1 MSGKSFNLSRRLA
14 AVEQRLAETAKR
26 KSLDNC
32 NCIIRPLFPVKD
44 EKEFEAQTN
53 VACPVHGFR
62 RLERLVV
69 VTIVRTSR
77 SNREESRL
85 EESRLEQVVDQ
96 YQRRLAEFRKSH
108 PEFEDDFKK
117 L

>member
-1 MSGKSFNLSRRLA
+1 MSGKSLNLSRRLA
-14 AVEQRLAETAKR
+14 AVEQRLAETAR
-26 KSLDNC
+26 SERLDDC
-32 NCIIRPLFPVKD
+32 NCVISSLFAVKD

-69 VTIVRTSR
+69 VRIVRTSR
-77 SNREESRL
+77 SNTEESD
-85 EESRLEQVVDQ
+85 RLEQVVDE

-108 PEFEDDFKK
+108 PEFEDDFRK

>member
-1 MSGKSFNLSRRLA
+1 MSSKGVNLSRRLA
-14 AVEQRLAETAKR
+14 AVEQRLAETAR
-26 KSLDNC
+26 RESLDDC
-32 NCIIRPLFPVKD
+32 NCVITPFFAVKD

-69 VTIVRTSR
+69 VTILSTRRDTEKSD
-77 SNREESRL
+77 
-85 EESRLEQVVDQ
+85 RLEQVVDE

-108 PEFEDDFKK
+108 PEFEDDFKTR
-117 L
+117 

>member
-1 MSGKSFNLSRRLA
+1 MSGKSFNLIRRLA
-14 AVEQRLAETAKR
+14 TVEQRLAETAR
-26 KSLDNC
+26 HESLADC
-32 NCIIRPLFPVKD
+32 TSVISPFFAVKD
-44 EKEFEAQTN
+44 EKEFEAQAN

-77 SNREESRL
+77 PNR
-85 EESRLEQVVDQ
+85 EESRLEQVVDE
-96 YQRRLAEFRKSH
+96 YQRCLAEFRKSH